1 MCYHIKF
8 LASSLKIELV
18 MINSTSW
25 RPFPAIQY
33 GQEITSQ
40 QFWEP
45 AKVILSKWPIKSV
58 EPVRQS
64 VEHVRQSVVTFRQF
78 DRLAYRFDK
87 SHWSWSVW
95 LEKNSL
101 ALDKMTWTESWK
113 ESSTKEVWGYI
124 RLFLTFSDFSHFRL
138 FTTISDY
145 FRPNRRFLTIS
156 DYFWRFQT
164 F

>member
-1 MCYHIKF
+1 MSEIHLGRFQTCSKSTFQNYIREICLKYSCF
-8 LASSLKIELV
+8 FSLWGVLYDQFFNQSLQPILWP
-18 MINSTSW
+18 NH
-25 RPFPAIQY
+25 RLYPPIQF

-64 VEHVRQSVVTFRQF
+64 VEHVRQSVVTFRQS

-113 ESSTKEVWGYI
+113 ESSTKEEPG
-124 RLFLTFSDFSHFRL
+124 SDRS
-138 FTTISDY
+138 
-145 FRPNRRFLTIS
+145 P
-156 DYFWRFQT
+156 QT
-164 F
+164 VFKC

>member
-1 MCYHIKF
+1 MTNVETVSGDRSDIDKPVPILYLIIRK
-8 LASSLKIELV
+8 LKTDRSHRNHFYGTGPLIWSPVLS
-18 MINSTSW
+18 IS
-25 RPFPAIQY
+25 PPIQFS
-33 GQEITSQ
+33 QEITSK

-64 VEHVRQSVVTFRQF
+64 VEHVRQSVVTFRQS

-113 ESSTKEVWGYI
+113 ESSTKEEPG
-124 RLFLTFSDFSHFRL
+124 SDRSPRTVFKC
-138 FTTISDY
+138 
-145 FRPNRRFLTIS
+145 
-156 DYFWRFQT
+156 
-164 F
+164 